1 MRMAIIEDF
10 REEKKEILKPEA
22 KPFSGIAKAMAEQW
36 GGIAEEALQ

>member
-22 KPFSGIAKAMAEQW
+22 KPFPELQRLWQNSGAA
-36 GGIAEEALQ
+36 